1 MRTLL
6 QALND
11 ANTRRQAIG
20 HFNISEIAALNAIT
34 DVARETHLPVIIGL
48 SEGERKFFGARQA
61 AAVVRS
67 IREDSGL
74 DLYLDADHTHSL
86 KSAEE
91 AARAGYDLIVF
102 DASEKPFE
110 ENVSLTKKAVEAA
123 KSIRPEILVEGEIGF
138 IGSGSQL
145 HDAPQTTLA
154 LTSPE
159 EAVQFAEATRVDLLS
174 PAVGTMHGMLPGMV
188 RGEVYKHLDV
198 ARVAEISQATKLYLT
213 LHGGSGTADN
223 DFVRAI
229 DAGLRI
235 VHVNTELRIAWRRG
249 VEAALAADPKEV
261 APYTLL
267 SGARSQIADVVRNR
281 LLLFSRQTP
290 NSESQARSA

>member
-6 QALND
+6 EALND
-11 ANTRRQAIG
+11 ANSRRQAVG
-20 HFNISEIAALNAIT
+20 HFNISEVAALNAIL
-34 DVARETHLPVIIGL
+34 DVVRETRLPVIIGL

-67 IREDSGL
+67 IREES
-74 DLYLDADHTHSL
+74 DLEIYLDADHTHSL
-86 KSAEE
+86 RSAEE
-91 AARAGYDLIVF
+91 AARAGFDLIVF

-123 KSIRPEILVEGEIGF
+123 KSIRPEILIEGEIGF

-154 LTSPE
+154 LTSPQ
-159 EAVQFAEATRVDLLS
+159 EAVQFAQATRVDLLS

-188 RGEVYKHLDV
+188 RGEVHKHLNIE
-198 ARVAEISQATKLYLT
+198 RVAEIAKATGLYLT

-235 VHVNTELRIAWRRG
+235 IHVNTELRLAWRRG

-267 SGARSQIADVVRNR
+267 TDARSQIADVVRNR
-281 LLLFSRQTP
+281 LLLFSR
-290 NSESQARSA
+290 SAQASAQPA

>member
-6 QALND
+6 EALND
-11 ANTRRQAIG
+11 ANSRRQALG
-20 HFNISEIAALNAIT
+20 HFNVSEITALNAIAS
-34 DVARETHLPVIIGL
+34 VVSKVHLPVIVGL

-67 IREDSGL
+67 IREESGL
-74 DLYLDADHTHSL
+74 EMYLDADHTHSL
-86 KSAEE
+86 QSAEE

-110 ENVSLTKKAVEAA
+110 ENVSLTMKAVEAA
-123 KSIRPEILVEGEIGF
+123 KSVRPEILVEGEIGF

-159 EAVQFAEATRVDLLS
+159 EAVQFAQATRVDLLS

-188 RGEVYKHLDV
+188 RGEVHKHLNIE
-198 ARVAEISQATKLYLT
+198 RVAEIAKATGLNLT
-213 LHGGSGTADN
+213 LHGGSGTADD

-235 VHVNTELRIAWRRG
+235 IHVNTELRLAWRRG

-267 SGARSQIADVVRNR
+267 AGARTQIADVVRNR
-281 LLLFSRQTP
+281 LLLFSR
-290 NSESQARSA
+290 SAQASAQPA